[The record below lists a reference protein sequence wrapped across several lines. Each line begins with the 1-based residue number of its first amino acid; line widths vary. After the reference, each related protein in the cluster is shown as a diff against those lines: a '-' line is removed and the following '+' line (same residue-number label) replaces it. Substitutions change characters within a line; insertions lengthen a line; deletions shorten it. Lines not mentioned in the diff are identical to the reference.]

1 MKKREVAKEK
11 ARQAQR
17 EADLVQI
24 RISEL
29 HEEPISGK
37 FDVDHLK
44 AVHAHIFQDLPDHGP
59 GVMRNDSTKS
69 WIKHRTLEGRSV
81 GYHVY
86 YANEGVETKIAKT
99 LERFGG
105 SESVKGFTL
114 DGVAAPIAELY
125 GALDHAHGFHEGNSR
140 TLREFTRELAL
151 AAGYELEWIATSVGA
166 SERNELYVARD
177 LAVLQRALPDLTPEK
192 AMRSNDRAEYEA
204 SFVIEA
210 LRREVGD
217 KSLAALIRNGLRLRN
232 PL

>member
-1 MKKREVAKEK
+1 
-11 ARQAQR
+11 
-17 EADLVQI
+17 
-24 RISEL
+24 
-29 HEEPISGK
+29 
-37 FDVDHLK
+37 
-44 AVHAHIFQDLPDHGP
+44 
-59 GVMRNDSTKS
+59 MRNDTTKS

-81 GYHVY
+81 GYLVY
-86 YANEGVETKIAKT
+86 YANRGVESKIAKT

-105 SESVKGFTL
+105 PEAVEGLTL
-114 DGVAAPIAELY
+114 DAVAGRIAELY

-151 AAGYELEWIATSVGA
+151 AAGYELDWVATSVGA

-177 LAVLQRALPDLTPEK
+177 LAELERAFPGLTPEK
-192 AMRSNDRAEYEA
+192 AMRTDDRAEYEA

-217 KSLAALIRNGLRLRN
+217 KSLAALIRNGLRLRS